1 MPRERRQAVQTNA
14 AMYVG
19 YADDDEDVD
28 SIMKKFKALEE
39 VEAKRSAGGADLSEE
54 ELVKAVGLRVGCGVD
69 YSMDADRAGAGGAS
83 GSRHR
88 GPKGEHVQTGVV
100 QIVPKHVAPEE
111 LDAADAEDAKRRLK
125 AGANYLPPAQRRD
138 EQITMPSLVP
148 LELNKDVVMVCLLY
162 TSPSPRDGLLSRM
175 PSSA

>member
-39 VEAKRSAGGADLSEE
+39 VAEAKRSAGAADLSEE
-54 ELVKAVGLRVGCGVD
+54 DLVKAVGLRVGCGVD

-88 GPKGEHVQTGVV
+88 GPKGEHVQTGEV
-100 QIVPKHVAPEE
+100 QIVPAHVAPEE
-111 LDAADAEDAKRRLK
+111 LDAADAADAKRRLK
-125 AGANYLPPAQRRD
+125 AGPDYLPPAQRRD
-138 EQITMPSLVP
+138 EQVTMPSLVP
-148 LELNKDVVMVCLLY
+148 LELNKDVVMVELE
-162 TSPSPRDGLLSRM
+162 GILSLIHI
-175 PSSA
+175 

>member
-148 LELNKDVVMVCLLY
+148 LELNKDVVMVELEGVDARCREAAFA
-162 TSPSPRDGLLSRM
+162 S
-175 PSSA
+175 